1 MDWNGLRIFLEIQRS
16 GSARAAAER
25 LACSH
30 ATVLRRLTAFESQMG
45 VQLFDRT
52 PEGLML
58 SVAGGNILEKAE
70 QVEAE
75 ILEIQRTVS
84 GSDIELEGLIRLT
97 VSPPLA
103 EYLILPSLPAFKAE
117 FPQIDIEIVATNA
130 YSDLPRRDADIAI
143 RFQEKPD
150 DHLVGRRLPPFRD
163 AVYATPEYIEEHWS
177 GDTAVSPQWIAWTG
191 LGGFHERTAKSP
203 FGHMDI
209 AWEFSTLGL
218 QVKAAEL
225 GLGMAFLPCLIGDSH
240 NTLRHVP
247 QSGLY
252 DGRPAWLLTHTDLRR
267 MERVRVFSDYLY
279 KLVQSKKMDLGGKK
293 VSH

>member
-75 ILEIQRTVS
+75 ILEMQRTVS

-163 AVYATPEYIEEHWS
+163 AVYATVEYIEEHWS
-177 GDTAVSPQWIAWTG
+177 GDKAVSPQWIAWSG
-191 LGGFHERTAKSP
+191 LGGFRERTAKTP
-203 FGHMDI
+203 FGHVDI

-240 NTLRHVP
+240 ETLQRVP

-252 DGRPAWLLTHTDLRR
+252 DNRPAWLLTHADLRR
-267 MERVRVFSDYLY
+267 MERVRIFSDYLY
-279 KLVQSKKMDLGGKK
+279 KLVQSKKMDLGA
-293 VSH
+293 SR